1 MEETDFLGERTKDAY
16 NFALRITDNAD
27 INAIRNTLNLRDGW
41 GRKFWLHITSC
52 DLPKALDDAVVANA
66 HGNDKLCKAMLK
78 VTIDNPE
85 E

>member
-27 INAIRNTLNLRDGW
+27 INAIRNTLNLREGW
-41 GRKFWLHITSC
+41 GGKFWLHITFC
-52 DLPKALDDAVVANA
+52 DLPKALDKAVVANA
-66 HGNDKLCKAMLK
+66 QGNDELCNAVLK